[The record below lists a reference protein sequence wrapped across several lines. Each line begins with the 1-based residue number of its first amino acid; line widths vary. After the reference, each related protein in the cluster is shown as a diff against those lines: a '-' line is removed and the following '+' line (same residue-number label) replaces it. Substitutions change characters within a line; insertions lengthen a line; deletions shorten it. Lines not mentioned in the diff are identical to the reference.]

1 MDFTHCVELGVTIG
15 GEPFGHLLF
24 QSILSHSGWRYA
36 EVIHGETF
44 SALVSGLQVALWK
57 LGGAPEVVRA
67 DNLTT
72 ATHELRDSGG
82 RAFNESYRA
91 ILDHYGLKAT
101 LINPR
106 SSHAS
111 FDRGNIRALNQS
123 IYGTSPTS
131 TGIAMSFV
139 FAPLR
144 PIQRAGLWQSEV

>member
-1 MDFTHCVELGVTIG
+1 MQLGVTIG

-24 QSILSHSGWRYA
+24 QFILSHLGWRYA
-36 EVIHGETF
+36 EVTHGETF
-44 SALVSGLQVALWK
+44 LALVSGLKVALWE
-57 LGGAPEVVRA
+57 LGGAPEVVRT
-67 DNLTT
+67 DNLST
-72 ATHELRDSGG
+72 ATHELRDSGA
-82 RAFNESYRA
+82 RTFNESLPGHTGSLRPEG
-91 ILDHYGLKAT
+91 D
-101 LINPR
+101 
-106 SSHAS
+106 SHQPTQFARAS